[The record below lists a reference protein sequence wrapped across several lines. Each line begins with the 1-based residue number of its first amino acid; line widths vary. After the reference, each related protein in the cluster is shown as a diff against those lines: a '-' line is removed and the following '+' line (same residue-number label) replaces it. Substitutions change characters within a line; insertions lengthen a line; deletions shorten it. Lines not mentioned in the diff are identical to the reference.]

1 MVFWMAEYEI
11 AETVIGYVIKDNP
24 RIMLQIM
31 QKGAFK
37 ILYVVENPQ

>member
-1 MVFWMAEYEI
+1 MTMTEYEP
-11 AETVIGYVIKDNP
+11 AETVISYVVKDNP
-24 RIMLQIM
+24 RIILQFM